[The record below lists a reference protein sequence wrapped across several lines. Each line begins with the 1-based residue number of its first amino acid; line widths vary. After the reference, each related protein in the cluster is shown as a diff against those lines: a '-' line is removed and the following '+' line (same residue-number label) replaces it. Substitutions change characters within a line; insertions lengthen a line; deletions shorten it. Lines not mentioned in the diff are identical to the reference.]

1 MRGIIRALVPFGLG
15 CEIYRCRV
23 VALLDCT
30 VYRER
35 PLKLMPHP
43 LSLRFFFE
51 PNMYIKINDKST
63 QSIGAVRDLAILK
76 PPLSELRC
84 RERMGRVDA

>member
-1 MRGIIRALVPFGLG
+1 
-15 CEIYRCRV
+15 
-23 VALLDCT
+23 
-30 VYRER
+30 
-35 PLKLMPHP
+35 
-43 LSLRFFFE
+43 
-51 PNMYIKINDKST
+51 MYIKINDKST